1 MNYELSADK
10 YMLLGSLPGP
20 LPGEPPVCNTGVN
33 YQTQT
38 QTQTQTQYQPHL
50 ESSLDTFSG
59 VFRNVPSLNDC
70 YAIVTNIEKAFDD
83 RVVIHPDKAITH
95 GRKWDGHSS
104 GSLRGLRFYWQRPDF
119 GKPGQLCVYVSGR
132 ALAQVEQSSVKA
144 LFQKLHRIYNFD
156 CTRFDA
162 ALDDY
167 SKIVSFEQ
175 VLQAIRDKN
184 YARVS
189 KFRELRSYSDDD
201 EQPGLTIY
209 MGSTSSDKMLRMYD
223 KSVES
228 KGEKDC
234 YRWEAQF
241 RRFKAN
247 VVFHEWLSPDC
258 DENYLASIVVG
269 CVDFLDKSSGDHHV
283 DRLPL
288 LPWWEEFLFFV
299 GQGTRIPCKK
309 VVASLQKV
317 VDWIGNSVAPSLM
330 RIFATHPEEFMPW
343 LQCSM
348 DEAFERFTS
357 SDIAKMQIYQSEVL
371 LF

>member
-1 MNYELSADK
+1 MVMKSELFAN
-10 YMLLGSLPGP
+10 MAQRPAAAGFGLQ
-20 LPGEPPVCNTGVN
+20 PPSCNTGVN
-33 YQTQT
+33 
-38 QTQTQTQYQPHL
+38 YQPHL

-59 VFRNVPSLNDC
+59 VFRNVPALSDAYGIIDLFEKTFNDRL
-70 YAIVTNIEKAFDD
+70 AL
-83 RVVIHPDKAITH
+83 HPDKAITF

-104 GSLRGLRFYWQRPDF
+104 GSLRGLKFYWQRPNF
-119 GKPGQLCVYVSGR
+119 GKDGQLLVYVSGK
-132 ALAQVEQSSVKA
+132 ALAQVDQSSVKA
-144 LFQKLHRIYNFD
+144 LVQKLHRLYNFE

-175 VLQAIRDKN
+175 VKSAIRAKN
-184 YARVS
+184 YARVVR
-189 KFRELRSYSDDD
+189 FRYLESFHKDDD
-201 EQPGLTIY
+201 DSGTTIY
-209 MGSTSSDKMLRMYD
+209 MGSSSSDKMLRFYD
-223 KSVES
+223 KFVES

-247 VVFHEWLSPDC
+247 VVFHEWMSPDC
-258 DENYLASIVVG
+258 DKNYLASIVVG
-269 CVDFLDKSSGDHHV
+269 CVDFLDKSSGDHHTG
-283 DRLPL
+283 RLPL

-330 RIFATHPEEFMPW
+330 RVFITHPEEFMPW
-343 LQCSM
+343 LQCTM

-357 SDIAKMQIYQSEVL
+357 SDIAKMQIYQSEAL

>member
-1 MNYELSADK
+1 MNH
-10 YMLLGSLPGP
+10 
-20 LPGEPPVCNTGVN
+20 EPFGDMKRRPAAVGFATIPPFSNTGVN
-33 YQTQT
+33 YQA
-38 QTQTQTQYQPHL
+38 HL
-50 ESSLDTFSG
+50 ETTIDTLSG
-59 VFRNVPSLNDC
+59 VFRNVPALNDAYGIIDC
-70 YAIVTNIEKAFDD
+70 FERLFDD
-83 RVVIHPDKAITH
+83 RVALFPDRAITN

-104 GSLRGLRFYWQRPDF
+104 GSLRGLKFYWQKPAF
-119 GKPGQLCVYVSGR
+119 SKPGQLCVYASGR
-132 ALAQVEQSSVKA
+132 CLSRVSQEETKA
-144 LFQKLHRIYNFD
+144 LFQKLNWLYEFD
-156 CTRFDA
+156 CTRIDV

-167 SKIVSFEQ
+167 SKIVGFEEIKHAIKNNNITGAQKFRFIESFEKD
-175 VLQAIRDKN
+175 AD
-184 YARVS
+184 
-189 KFRELRSYSDDD
+189 EL
-201 EQPGLTIY
+201 GVTIY

-247 VVFHEWLSPDC
+247 VVFYHWVSPNCEQDYLS
-258 DENYLASIVVG
+258 SVVVG
-269 CVDFLDKSSGDHHV
+269 CVDFVDRSSGDHHV
-283 DRLPL
+283 DRLPR

-299 GQGTRIPCKK
+299 GQGTKIPCKK

-317 VDWIGNSVAPSLM
+317 VDWIGHSVAPSLM